1 MSTDDETLARFFG
14 SVFHQDWCVDFDS
27 SDAVV
32 AQFFRDHPD
41 KKELVAIVRALRKLL
56 AIDADEETMLAR
68 LVELDCELYPPGLGL
83 TARAWLSDVAEK
95 FDREITR
102 RS

>member
-1 MSTDDETLARFFG
+1 MSTDDEILARFFG
-14 SVFHQDWCVDFDS
+14 SVFHQDWSVNFDS
-27 SDAVV
+27 SEAVV
-32 AQFFRDHPD
+32 AQFFRDHVD

-56 AIDADEETMLAR
+56 AFDANEETMLVR

-83 TARAWLSDVAEK
+83 TARAWLTDVAEK
-95 FDREITR
+95 LDREIAR

>member
-1 MSTDDETLARFFG
+1 MSTDDEILESFFG
-14 SVFHQDWCVDFDS
+14 SVFHQDWCDDFDS

-41 KKELVAIVRALRKLL
+41 EKELAAIVRALRKLI
-56 AIDADEETMLAR
+56 ATDTDEKTMLAR
-68 LVELDCELYPPGLGL
+68 LYELGCYLYPPGLGL
-83 TARAWLSDVAEK
+83 TARAWLTDVAER
-95 FDREITR
+95 FDRELSR